1 MGRAT
6 ETVQHCKEYIVSA
19 KDASL
24 QQVNSVLAKAGKEGD
39 ATSVSPPPDM
49 TEEEVE
55 KKDLVSIDQAVE
67 NIERNR
73 MASFPF
79 AGFPADSDENE
90 EDPSSVSGGQVA
102 TT

>member
-1 MGRAT
+1 
-6 ETVQHCKEYIVSA
+6 
-19 KDASL
+19 
-24 QQVNSVLAKAGKEGD
+24 
-39 ATSVSPPPDM
+39 M

-90 EDPSSVSGGQVA
+90 EDPSSISGGQVA